1 VISLLKLTA
10 MNRIEHP
17 TRNGDLESLGE
28 LNYKAFLVE
37 SAQGAYHFDFR
48 SIKGMMSVMD
58 LLEREFVSSMRIPCV
73 TALPLTF

>member
-1 VISLLKLTA
+1 

-28 LNYKAFLVE
+28 LNYKTLFVE
-37 SAQGAYHFDFR
+37 SPQGAHHFDFR

-58 LLEREFVSSMRIPCV
+58 LLERKFVSSMRIPCATV
-73 TALPLTF
+73 LRRIF